1 MSGFLLK
8 NCGAEQKMDDFS
20 WKNCGAGQ
28 KMDGFLLKNCG
39 AEQKM
44 AGFLFKSFGG
54 VKIKFE
60 IESIGEEVQSPGL
73 PVWFK
78 DKERV
83 V

>member
-1 MSGFLLK
+1 
-8 NCGAEQKMDDFS
+8 
-20 WKNCGAGQ
+20 
-28 KMDGFLLKNCG
+28 MDGFLLKNCG